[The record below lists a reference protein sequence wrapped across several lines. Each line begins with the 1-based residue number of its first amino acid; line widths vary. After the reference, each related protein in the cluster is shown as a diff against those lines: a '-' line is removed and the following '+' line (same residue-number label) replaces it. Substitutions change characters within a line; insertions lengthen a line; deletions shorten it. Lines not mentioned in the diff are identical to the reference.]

1 MNQSVHRMG
10 KMFPWRALGGLA
22 LAIVAVLS
30 MVHPASAASV
40 RVSDAH
46 ILAHFDL
53 ATGQQPENIV
63 AEPDG
68 AVDLTFAIADQV
80 VRVTPDGK
88 THILATLPAP
98 AGGASTPILGV
109 AFLGGIVRA
118 NDGTLYFTYDTGT
131 SDLTGI
137 WRLRP
142 GGVPTRIA
150 ALPVNGFAN
159 GLALD
164 EQTGLL
170 YSTDSALGT
179 IWRVPVHGGTPTAWA
194 SGPALAP
201 TSFAGVNGIKVHNGA
216 IWVTNLDA
224 GTVLRIPI
232 GRYGQAEAIETRATG
247 LTFIDDFAFVGHGD
261 TLLAALNSVSEVVL
275 VKPDGTHTIILTAAD
290 GLSNPTSIAVH
301 HETIF
306 VPSAA
311 YFTKANPNLLSA
323 HI

>member
-1 MNQSVHRMG
+1 MG
-10 KMFPWRALGGLA
+10 KMFPWSVLGGLA
-22 LAIVAVLS
+22 MAMIAVVS
-30 MVHPASAASV
+30 MVHPASAAPV
-40 RVSDAH
+40 RVSGVH

-53 ATGQQPENIV
+53 AAGQQPENIV

-68 AVDLTFAIADQV
+68 AVDLTFAFADQV

-88 THILATLPAP
+88 MHILATLPAP
-98 AGGASTPILGV
+98 AKAFTPILGV
-109 AFLGGIVRA
+109 AFLGGIVKT
-118 NDGTLYFTYDTGT
+118 NDGTLYFNYDTGT

-170 YSTDSALGT
+170 YSADSVLGT
-179 IWRVPVHGGTPTAWA
+179 IWRVSVRGGTPTAWV

-201 TSFAGVNGIKVHNGA
+201 KSFAGANGMKVHNGA
-216 IWVTNLDA
+216 VWTTNTDA
-224 GTVLRIPI
+224 GTLLRIPI
-232 GRYGQAEAIETRATG
+232 GNHGQAQAIETRATG
-247 LTFIDDFAFVGHGD
+247 LTFIDDIAFVGNGD
-261 TLLAALNSVSEVVL
+261 TLLAALNSISEVAL
-275 VKPDGTHTIILTAAD
+275 VKPDGTHTIVLTATD

-301 HETIF
+301 NETIF

-311 YFTKANPNLLSA
+311 YFTKADPNLLEA